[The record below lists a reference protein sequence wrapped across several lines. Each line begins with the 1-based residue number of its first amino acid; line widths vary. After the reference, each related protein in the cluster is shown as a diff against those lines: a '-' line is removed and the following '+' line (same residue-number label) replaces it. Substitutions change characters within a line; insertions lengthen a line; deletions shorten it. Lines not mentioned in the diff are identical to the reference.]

1 MLSSINFSATSRK
14 SLNPFSIKQIMERP
28 ILQLA
33 LDLVE
38 LKRALEIAQE
48 AIEGGVDWLEAGT
61 PLIKSEGMNAVREL
75 KKTFRDH
82 KIVADMK
89 TIDTGAV
96 EVEMA
101 AKSGADIVIIL
112 ALSNDATIAEA
123 IRAGRKYG
131 CAIMADLINHPD
143 PVKRAKELEEMGV
156 DYLNVHVG
164 IDQQMLGI
172 DPMEV
177 LKNVVGSVNIPIA
190 TAGGLDAERASF
202 CVSLGAK
209 IVIVGS
215 NIVKSRN
222 VVESAKKVREAI
234 DRKSGVYVKK
244 SMEEETREL
253 LMRVSTPNV
262 SDAMHRAKA
271 MRGIYP
277 LVRGKKVVGKAVTV
291 STMDGDWAKP
301 VEAINVA
308 AEGDVI
314 VIKCS
319 GDTAAVWGELATRS
333 CLNRKIAGVI
343 IDGAVRDVDDIRAL
357 GFPLFARRE
366 VPNAGEPKGFG
377 EINVRII
384 CGGVE
389 VNPGD
394 WIVADDNGVMVIP
407 KQRAYE
413 IARRALEVKKAEDRI
428 RAEIEEKG
436 RTLADVVELYKWEKV
451 RQ

>member
-1 MLSSINFSATSRK
+1 MG
-14 SLNPFSIKQIMERP
+14 RP
-28 ILQLA
+28 VLQVA

-38 LKRALEIAQE
+38 LKRAVEIARE
-48 AIEGGVDWLEAGT
+48 AIEGGADWLEAGT

-75 KKTFRDH
+75 KRNFRDH
-82 KIVADMK
+82 RILADMK

-112 ALSNDATIAEA
+112 ALSDNSTVAEA
-123 IRAGRKYG
+123 IRAARKYG
-131 CAIMADLINHPD
+131 CQIMADLINVPN
-143 PVKRAKELEEMGV
+143 PLERAKQLEELGV
-156 DYLNVHVG
+156 DYINVHVG
-164 IDQQMLGI
+164 IDQQMVGM
-172 DPMEV
+172 DPLEILKEV
-177 LKNVVGSVNIPIA
+177 VKSVSVPVA
-190 TAGGLDAERASF
+190 VAGGLDAERAAA
-202 CVSLGAK
+202 CVALGAD

-222 VVESAKKVREAI
+222 VTEAARRVREAI
-234 DRKSGVYVKK
+234 DSARREVVIEKRSLD
-244 SMEEETREL
+244 EEIREIL
-253 LMRVSTPNV
+253 LKVTTPNV
-262 SDAMHRAKA
+262 SDAMHRA
-271 MRGIYP
+271 RGMEGIRP
-277 LVRGKKVVGKAVTV
+277 LVPGKKIVGKAVTV

-308 AEGDVI
+308 GRGDVL

-319 GDTAAVWGELATRS
+319 GDTAAVFGELAARS
-333 CLNRKIAGVI
+333 CINRGIEGVV
-343 IDGAVRDVDDIRAL
+343 IDGAVRDADDIVAL
-357 GFPLFARRE
+357 GYPVFAKKV

-377 EINVRII
+377 EINVKVI

-394 WIVADDNGVMVIP
+394 WIIADDNGVMVIP

-428 RAEIEEKG
+428 RGEIEDKG
-436 RTLADVVELYKWEKV
+436 RTLADIVELYKWEKV
-451 RQ
+451 Q

>member
-1 MLSSINFSATSRK
+1 
-14 SLNPFSIKQIMERP
+14 MERP
-28 ILQLA
+28 ILQVA

-38 LKRALEIAQE
+38 LKRAIEIAGE
-48 AIEGGVDWLEAGT
+48 AIEGGADWLEAGT
-61 PLIKSEGMNAVREL
+61 PLIKSEGMNAIREL
-75 KKTFRDH
+75 KKTYRDR

-112 ALSNDATIAEA
+112 ALSDNSTVAEA
-123 IRAGRKYG
+123 IRSARKYG
-131 CAIMADLINHPD
+131 CQLMVDLINTPD
-143 PVKRAKELEEMGV
+143 PVKRAEELENLGV
-156 DYLNVHVG
+156 DYINVHVG
-164 IDQQMLGI
+164 IDQQMIGI
-172 DPMEV
+172 DPLEV
-177 LKNVVGSVNIPIA
+177 LKEVVKKVNIPIA
-190 TAGGLDAERASF
+190 VAGGLDAEKASI
-202 CVSLGAK
+202 CVSLGAD

-222 VVESAKKVREAI
+222 VTDAARKIREAIDSAKKVEI
-234 DRKSGVYVKK
+234 KRKSL
-244 SMEEETREL
+244 EEEIREIL
-253 LMRVSTPNV
+253 LKVSTPNV

-271 MRGIYP
+271 MEGIKP
-277 LVRGKKVVGKAVTV
+277 LVRGKKVVGKAITV

-301 VEAINVA
+301 VESINLA
-308 AEGDVI
+308 GRGDVL

-333 CLNRKIAGVI
+333 CIVRGIEGVI

-357 GFPLFARRE
+357 GFPVFAKKE

-377 EINVRII
+377 EINVKII
-384 CGGVE
+384 CGNIE

-394 WIVADDNGVMVIP
+394 WIIADDNGIMVIP

-428 RAEIEEKG
+428 RGEIEEKK
-436 RTLADVVELYKWEKV
+436 RTLADVIELYKWEKV
-451 RQ
+451 Q

>member
-1 MLSSINFSATSRK
+1 MN
-14 SLNPFSIKQIMERP
+14 RP
-28 ILQLA
+28 ILQVA
-33 LDLVE
+33 LDLLE
-38 LKRALEIAQE
+38 LKRAIEIAGE
-48 AIEGGVDWLEAGT
+48 AIEGGADWLEVGT

-75 KKTFRDH
+75 KKRYKDH
-82 KIVADMK
+82 KILADMK

-112 ALSNDATIAEA
+112 ALSDDDTIAEA
-123 IRAGRKYG
+123 IRAARKYG
-131 CAIMADLINHPD
+131 CEVMADLINVPD
-143 PVKRAKELEEMGV
+143 PAGRAKEVEELGV

-164 IDQQMLGI
+164 IDQQMKGM
-172 DPMEV
+172 DPLEV
-177 LKNVVGSVNIPIA
+177 LRDVVENASVPVA
-190 TAGGLDAERASF
+190 AAGGLDAERAAA
-202 CVSLGAK
+202 CVSMGAS

-222 VVESAKKVREAI
+222 VTESARKVREAI
-234 DRKSGVYVKK
+234 DRAAEGGEVEVRRKSLD
-244 SMEEETREL
+244 EEIREL
-253 LMRVSTPNV
+253 LMKVSTPNV

-271 MRGIYP
+271 MDGIYP
-277 LVRGKKVVGKAVTV
+277 LVRGKKIVGKAVTV

-308 AEGDVI
+308 GEGDVL
-314 VIKCS
+314 VIKVS

-343 IDGAVRDVDDIRAL
+343 IDGAVRDVDDIRDL
-357 GFPLFARRE
+357 GFPLFARKE

-377 EINVRII
+377 EINVKII
-384 CGGVE
+384 CGGIE

-394 WIVADDNGVMVIP
+394 WIIADDNGVMVIP
-407 KQRAYE
+407 KRRAYE
-413 IARRALEVKKAEDRI
+413 IARRALEVKKSEDRI
-428 RAEIEEKG
+428 RGEIEEKG

-451 RQ
+451 Q